1 MQRAPA
7 LGLQAPRTLLSI
19 DPKAQGLSRQGTPQ
33 AIANPSVCCILA
45 CCSTACTERCEPGR
59 KAACAVPA
67 AGGAS
72 SPPSSPRLPRA
83 QGITQYLMVALDPS
97 APGLSVAV
105 ELLRGCRERG
115 SFACSCAWSLCNTL
129 QLLGTI
135 LRAPPAPKC
144 GSGGGGEAAGP
155 SLAAGAASMGA
166 AGAAETLLRAG
177 LTSELHRNS

>member
-33 AIANPSVCCILA
+33 AVANPSVCCILA

-59 KAACAVPA
+59 RAACAVPA

-83 QGITQYLMVALDPS
+83 QGITQYLMVALDLS

-115 SFACSCAWSLCNTL
+115 KLCL
-129 QLLGTI
+129 
-135 LRAPPAPKC
+135 
-144 GSGGGGEAAGP
+144 
-155 SLAAGAASMGA
+155 
-166 AGAAETLLRAG
+166 LLRLVPLQHPAAPG
-177 LTSELHRNS
+177 DHSQGTPCPKMWVWGRWGSCRSLPGCWSSIDGSSRRCRDLAQGWTDKRTP